1 MDSYTGLVGDW
12 QRMGPMSDGDLLLL
26 QNCCPLSR
34 LVVQPDGAPVLRS
47 GAEMSSEMARDWTL
61 IV

>member
-34 LVVQPDGAPVLRS
+34 LVVQPDGALVLRS
-47 GAEMSSEMARDWTL
+47 GAEMSSEMA
-61 IV
+61 